1 MFSSDNYRTH
11 LNFILPANYYK
22 LVDYARNMQERM
34 EDTKTKQL
42 NFKLMLDI
50 PKQNEVQVG
59 IPCEILRWGW
69 ALVGF
74 TKVKIN
80 ISG

>member
-1 MFSSDNYRTH
+1 
-11 LNFILPANYYK
+11 
-22 LVDYARNMQERM
+22 
-34 EDTKTKQL
+34 
-42 NFKLMLDI
+42 MLDI
-50 PKQNEVQVG
+50 PKQNKVQVG

-80 ISG
+80 IPG